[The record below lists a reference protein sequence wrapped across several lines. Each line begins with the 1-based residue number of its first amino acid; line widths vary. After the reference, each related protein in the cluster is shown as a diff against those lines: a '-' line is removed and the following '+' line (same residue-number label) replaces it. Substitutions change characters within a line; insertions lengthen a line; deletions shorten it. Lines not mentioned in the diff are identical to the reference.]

1 MGSKRREWKLDDGSV
16 WTTKSLS
23 ELVGCSVSSAYHRLM
38 KTSNP
43 EYVLRP
49 VESVKRIKGYKVY
62 RLDDGSEWTA
72 KQVATHTGC
81 LHSTASTRLSCYT
94 DPDKVLAPPVRNPLH
109 DKRLNEQMK
118 SRMFFDP
125 EGHWK
130 LINSFT

>member
-1 MGSKRREWKLDDGSV
+1 
-16 WTTKSLS
+16 
-23 ELVGCSVSSAYHRLM
+23 
-38 KTSNP
+38 
-43 EYVLRP
+43 VLRP